1 MNAQNGTDKMQLPTG
16 VARKLENKLAERKI
30 TNYKIE
36 VTSGAGKGDN
46 YLGVI
51 AKINIAGTDESGKK
65 INLNWIAK
73 IAPENESLKSV
84 LNVDALYAR
93 EVYIYEEIFPLYARF
108 QDERAA
114 LHPFDFHPIYVFQ
127 HLEENCFVMEDL
139 KSIGFIMKDRKQPLD
154 YNHVKL
160 VMEAYGKFHAISF
173 ALRDQEPELLR
184 KLAENT
190 VEQVFN
196 RRDIPVERSKQHMSM
211 QHKKILDCLN
221 GDEDA
226 AAIEKYKKYI
236 EDDVDIMRGVFD
248 NVNEYCVIG
257 HGDSW
262 VNNMLFKYEVS
273 LRNSAHFFFSETSPH
288 IITISKIIF
297 LFK

>member
-16 VARKLENKLAERKI
+16 VARKLENKLAEREI

-139 KSIGFIMKDRKQPLD
+139 KSIGFIMKDRK
-154 YNHVKL
+154 
-160 VMEAYGKFHAISF
+160 
-173 ALRDQEPELLR
+173 LRLPASRGELLR
-184 KLAENT
+184 DGGPEIY
-190 VEQVFN
+190 
-196 RRDIPVERSKQHMSM
+196 RIYHER
-211 QHKKILDCLN
+211 
-221 GDEDA
+221 
-226 AAIEKYKKYI
+226 
-236 EDDVDIMRGVFD
+236 
-248 NVNEYCVIG
+248 
-257 HGDSW
+257 
-262 VNNMLFKYEVS
+262 
-273 LRNSAHFFFSETSPH
+273 
-288 IITISKIIF
+288 
-297 LFK
+297 